1 VLTNITDHK
10 VISPDKDFHF
20 EMFPVPSDGEITLST
35 QENFEQS
42 VVTVYST
49 DGLMV
54 YKTFLNQNSNTS
66 MFNINLSHLTSGT
79 YFVQVMTRTSTG
91 VKQIIVK

>member
-54 YKTFLNQNSNTS
+54 
-66 MFNINLSHLTSGT
+66 
-79 YFVQVMTRTSTG
+79 
-91 VKQIIVK
+91 